1 MSLPPQLRVEGV
13 AQAVAQQV
21 QAQHDQADHEGREDE
36 LVGIALQTL
45 ARGVGQGAEGGHG
58 RLDADADEAQ
68 KALGKDGR
76 GDLQGGGDND
86 DGKAVGDDVL
96 ADDAPRSCADA
107 ARGEDVFILLDGE
120 DLAADEARHAHP
132 VEKAE
137 HDEETHHAG
146 AELVQKAAGGKAQT
160 LVQHDLQEDDDQ
172 HVGQGVDDIHNAH
185 HNEIDLA
192 AEIAR
197 DAAVEKAD
205 DEHDD
210 AGEKAHGEGN
220 ARAVDDAD
228 EIVAALLVRAEYV
241 REAAAAL
248 VDVLLLELAVG
259 EGGEILRALVA
270 PPVHGEDLL
279 IAVGDDHGGDDDG
292 EDDAREHNDA
302 AHGQGVFEELA
313 HAVLK
318 EGGAL
323 AHHVLLALL
332 VLGRGDEHVPG
343 KLREIDLRAERVLF
357 EFLFCHVS
365 LSSQSY
371 LMRGSTSLYSRSQ
384 IRFAATISTAR
395 KIVVAMM
402 RV

>member
-1 MSLPPQLRVEGV
+1 M
-13 AQAVAQQV
+13 
-21 QAQHDQADHEGREDE
+21 
-36 LVGIALQTL
+36 
-45 ARGVGQGAEGGHG
+45 
-58 RLDADADEAQ
+58 
-68 KALGKDGR
+68 
-76 GDLQGGGDND
+76 
-86 DGKAVGDDVL
+86 
-96 ADDAPRSCADA
+96 
-107 ARGEDVFILLDGE
+107 
-120 DLAADEARHAHP
+120 
-132 VEKAE
+132 
-137 HDEETHHAG
+137 
-146 AELVQKAAGGKAQT
+146 
-160 LVQHDLQEDDDQ
+160 
-172 HVGQGVDDIHNAH
+172 
-185 HNEIDLA
+185 
-192 AEIAR
+192 
-197 DAAVEKAD
+197 
-205 DEHDD
+205 
-210 AGEKAHGEGN
+210 
-220 ARAVDDAD
+220 
-228 EIVAALLVRAEYV
+228 

-292 EDDAREHNDA
+292 EDDAHKHDDA

-313 HAVLK
+313 H
-318 EGGAL
+318 
-323 AHHVLLALL
+323 HHVLLALL
-332 VLGRGDEHVPG
+332 VRGRGDEHVPG